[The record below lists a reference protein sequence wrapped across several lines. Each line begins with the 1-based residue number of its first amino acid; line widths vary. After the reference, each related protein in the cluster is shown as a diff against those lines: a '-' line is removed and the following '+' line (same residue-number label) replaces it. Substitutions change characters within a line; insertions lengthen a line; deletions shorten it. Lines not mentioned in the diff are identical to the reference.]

1 VGKLRIVPK
10 SKEPG
15 FISFNVDT
23 NEQTVKE
30 KKSEEESNIV
40 LKMRRGL
47 EIHVGRSVS
56 LRQVARLAKMLDSGH
71 GLG

>member
-23 NEQTVKE
+23 NEQSVKE

>member
-1 VGKLRIVPK
+1 MGKLRIVPK

-23 NEQTVKE
+23 NEQSVKE